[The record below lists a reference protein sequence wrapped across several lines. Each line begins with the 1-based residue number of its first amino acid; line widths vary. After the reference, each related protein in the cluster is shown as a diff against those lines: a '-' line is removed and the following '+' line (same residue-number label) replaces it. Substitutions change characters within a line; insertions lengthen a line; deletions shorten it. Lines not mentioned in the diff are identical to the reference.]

1 MKSQTQK
8 SIIAILV
15 LIYFYAHYGFASIS
29 AHALAMYT
37 PFLIVVT
44 LAGAPPFMAAALGF
58 SPCGGRGEPGCSI
71 GGATQSPNSK
81 RLEG

>member
-1 MKSQTQK
+1 LFS
-8 SIIAILV
+8 

-44 LAGAPPFMAAALGF
+44 MACSAAVLLAYFSNLSAGLTITARRQGRSIPAPILSRKKNGAGWD
-58 SPCGGRGEPGCSI
+58 
-71 GGATQSPNSK
+71 
-81 RLEG
+81 